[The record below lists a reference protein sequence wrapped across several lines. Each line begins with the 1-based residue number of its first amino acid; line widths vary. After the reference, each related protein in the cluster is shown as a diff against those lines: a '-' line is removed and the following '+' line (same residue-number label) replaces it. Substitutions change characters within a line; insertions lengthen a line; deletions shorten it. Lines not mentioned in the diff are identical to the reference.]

1 MHLEIRKAHGRTKY
15 YLAHSF
21 REGKEVRKIR
31 RYLGENLAQKELAT
45 RRKAGEAALKEQLR
59 IFEQIKDPLRT
70 VLSGDE
76 ELGLKDLK
84 LAARIVVRHL
94 TEKEWAA
101 FTETFTY
108 DTNAIE
114 GATVTKKQVKDI
126 LEEKRWPQGAAKE
139 EVAETYGVAR
149 AVRYMR
155 STKDHLSLALIKR
168 LHALVFRDSKEF
180 AGRLRRVEV
189 RVKGQDGKVIHEGAP
204 SNRVLPL
211 LRELVIWYQEN
222 RHRYHPVVLAAIV
235 HDQFETIHPFEDGN
249 GRVGRLLINNILLK
263 HGLPPV
269 NISLENRRTYYAA
282 LAAYQKHGFLRPT
295 VELILRAYG
304 RG

>member
-1 MHLEIRKAHGRTKY
+1 MHLEVRRAQGRTKY

-31 RYLGENLAQKELAT
+31 RYLGENLAQKELAA
-45 RRKAGEAALKEQLR
+45 RRKAGEAALAEQLR
-59 IFEQIKDPLRT
+59 IFEQIQDPLKT
-70 VLSGDE
+70 VLSNE
-76 ELGLKDLK
+76 ESLQLKDLERS
-84 LAARIVVRHL
+84 ARIVVKHL
-94 TEKEWAA
+94 TERQWGA

-114 GATVTKKQVKDI
+114 GSTVTRDQVKGI
-126 LEEKRWPQGAAKE
+126 LEEKHWPKHASKE

-149 AVRYMR
+149 AVRYLR
-155 STKDHLSLALIKR
+155 SAKDHLSLALIKR
-168 LHALVFRDSKEF
+168 LHALVFRDSKGY
-180 AGRLRRVEV
+180 AGRFRSVDVVV
-189 RVKGQDGKVIHEGAP
+189 RGKDGTVIHQGAP
-204 SNRVLPL
+204 KNRVAPL
-211 LRELVIWYQEN
+211 LRELVIWYHEN
-222 RHRYHPVVLAAIV
+222 QHRYSPIVLSAVV

-249 GRVGRLLINNILLK
+249 GRIGRLLLNNILLK

-269 NISLENRRTYYAA
+269 NISLTNRRTYYAA
-282 LAAYQKHGFLRPT
+282 LVAYQKHGFLRPT